1 MEVGVQGTDARVR
14 LGIPW
19 WRSEDGKGTRKIERV
34 CRGGQEQEW
43 RREDSGGW
51 PTYL

>member
-1 MEVGVQGTDARVR
+1 MMMVVQGTDARVR

-19 WRSEDGKGTRKIERV
+19 LRTEGGKDTRKIERV
-34 CRGGQEQEW
+34 FRGGQEREW

-51 PTYL
+51 PIY